1 MSVLCID
8 ILYRIVILKTSG
20 QNFIDSVFRRF
31 GLPFDVIVNQ
41 NPAQLYNS
49 NLIIVIN
56 FGRDRVLIIRCN
68 RNYTE
73 FSQLKRMAA
82 SLYFQG
88 LSGIGENQETENY
101 TELNNYTFKPC
112 FYAVRI

>member
-1 MSVLCID
+1 M
-8 ILYRIVILKTSG
+8 
-20 QNFIDSVFRRF
+20 RRL

-41 NPAQLYNS
+41 NREQLYNP
-49 NLIIVIN
+49 NLRIVIN

-73 FSQLKRMAA
+73 FITLKRTAK

-88 LSGIGENQETENY
+88 FWGIGENQGMENY
-101 TELNNYTFKPC
+101 TELHIYSVMP
-112 FYAVRI
+112 

>member
-1 MSVLCID
+1 M
-8 ILYRIVILKTSG
+8 
-20 QNFIDSVFRRF
+20 
-31 GLPFDVIVNQ
+31 IVNQ
-41 NPAQLYNS
+41 NRDLLYNP

-56 FGRDRVLIIRCN
+56 FGRDQVLIIRCN

-73 FSQLKRMAA
+73 FSQLKRMAV

-88 LSGIGENQETENY
+88 FSGIGENQGIENY

-112 FYAVRI
+112 FYAVLNMKMIIILNLTPLGQ